1 MKVINILINKKRLLQ
16 KKKKSIF
23 WLFCKNC
30 VIILGFG
37 IMEMIKY
44 GNVKVFIEVN
54 LYLTQYHFICKNISS
69 QLPRSLIF

>member
-44 GNVKVFIEVN
+44 GNVKVFI
-54 LYLTQYHFICKNISS
+54 
-69 QLPRSLIF
+69 